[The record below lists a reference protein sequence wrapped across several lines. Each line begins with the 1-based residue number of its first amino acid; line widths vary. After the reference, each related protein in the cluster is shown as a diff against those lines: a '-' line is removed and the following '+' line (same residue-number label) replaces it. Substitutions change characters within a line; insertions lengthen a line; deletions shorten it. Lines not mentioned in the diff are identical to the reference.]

1 MYEDNIYVKNYE
13 AIKKLPGDIGVQLD
27 QYDNDHHLRHDA
39 MARAQYKHW
48 RSIQTGVPNLMSVED
63 KRLLGI

>member
-27 QYDNDHHLRHDA
+27 QYDNAHGIKHDDL
-39 MARAQYKHW
+39 ARAQYKHW